1 MVIDMNKCII
11 TGKKIIGHT
20 HEANPLADGKCSS
33 DANYQAVLPYRLFL
47 AEENKSKTMLLNTDN
62 TITLVKPKDK
72 YFTLTELQTYVHGL
86 IEMYPRLWKANYIIC
101 NEEGL
106 LMDMEYN
113 NLAKLILNVDL
124 VGPVLVVPKHLIDE
138 ED

>member
-11 TGKKIIGHT
+11 TGKEIIGHS

-33 DANYQAVLPYRLFL
+33 ESNYQAVLPYRLFL
-47 AEENKSKTMLLNTDN
+47 ADENKSKAMLLNTDN
-62 TITLVKPKDK
+62 TITLVKPKEK
-72 YFTLTELQTYVHGL
+72 YFTLTELQTYVQGL
-86 IEMYPRLWKANYIIC
+86 IEMYPTYHNGNYIIC

-124 VGPVLVVPKHLIDE
+124 VGPVLVVPKHLIE

>member
-1 MVIDMNKCII
+1 MNVCVI
-11 TGKKIIGHT
+11 TGKEIIGDSHD
-20 HEANPLADGKCSS
+20 ANPIADGKCSVE
-33 DANYQAVLPYRLFL
+33 ANYQAVIPYRFFL
-47 AEENKSKTMLLNTDN
+47 ADENKSKAMLLNTDN

-72 YFTLTELQTYVHGL
+72 YFTLTELQTYVLGL
-86 IEMYPRLWKANYIIC
+86 IEMYPTYHKGNYIIC

-106 LMDMEYN
+106 LMNMEYN
-113 NLAKLILNVDL
+113 KLAKLILDVDL

>member
-11 TGKKIIGHT
+11 TGKEIIGHS
-20 HEANPLADGKCSS
+20 HEANPLADCKCSS
-33 DANYQAVLPYRLFL
+33 ESNYQAVLPYRLFL
-47 AEENKSKTMLLNTDN
+47 ADENKSKAMLLNTDN
-62 TITLVKPKDK
+62 TITLVKPKEK
-72 YFTLTELQTYVHGL
+72 YFTLTELQTYVQGL
-86 IEMYPRLWKANYIIC
+86 IEMYPTYHNRNYIIC

-124 VGPVLVVPKHLIDE
+124 VGPVLVVPKHLIE